1 MIAALPRRERP
12 RFIELCEPIELVAGE
27 TLCEAD
33 ARYDFAY
40 FPLRSSISLV
50 ADVQGHSALELG
62 LIGNEGML
70 GATLALGLDFAP
82 LRAVVHSSGNALRIA
97 IAPMRRALRD
107 HPALAQALSRYVY
120 VQIAQLAQTAACARF
135 HTVEARLARWLLMTD
150 DRAHADH
157 FRLTHQTMAENLGV
171 RRSAV
176 TIAAGALH
184 DRELIRYSRGS
195 IRVIDR
201 DGLEGA
207 ACVCYDTMRENHT
220 QHFAPRLGRIA
231 TR

>member
-1 MIAALPRRERP
+1 MIAALPRRDRL
-12 RFIELCEPIELVAGE
+12 RFVELCDPVDLVAGE

-33 ARYDFAY
+33 ARYDFVY

-50 ADVQGHSALELG
+50 SDVPGHSALELG

-82 LRAVVHSSGNALRIA
+82 LRAVVHCSGSALRLA
-97 IAPMRRALRD
+97 VGAARGALRD
-107 HPALAQALSRYVY
+107 HPALAKALSRYVY
-120 VQIAQLAQTAACARF
+120 VLIAQLAQTAACARF
-135 HTVEARLARWLLMTD
+135 HTVEARLARWLLMTH
-150 DRAHADH
+150 DRTHADD
-157 FRLTHQTMAENLGV
+157 FRLTHQMIAENLGV

-184 DRELIRYSRGS
+184 DRELIRYGRGS

-201 DGLEGA
+201 RGLEGV
-207 ACVCYDTMRENHT
+207 ACVCYDAMRDNLT
-220 QHFAPRLGRIA
+220 FQFPR
-231 TR
+231 